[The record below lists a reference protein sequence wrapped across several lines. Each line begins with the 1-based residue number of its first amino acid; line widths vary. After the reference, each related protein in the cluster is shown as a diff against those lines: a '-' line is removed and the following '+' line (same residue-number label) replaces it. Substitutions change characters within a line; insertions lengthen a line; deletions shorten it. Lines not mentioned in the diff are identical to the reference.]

1 MVYLHKT
8 QFGWFITDSL
18 YICVFDTFSLY
29 YRYPK
34 TAPQTVEGQMGL
46 NIADQNRSFSAPVE
60 KPLQTGE
67 DEDSSSDDESD
78 STLSVASAGDMKS
91 NSPHG
96 SVHEGKGLTLP
107 TDSMNPLNL
116 MDGKRNKKDLP
127 QPRPLSGHRPPSQGR
142 PGSDKHNVLPPI
154 APVAQKA
161 GS

>member
-1 MVYLHKT
+1 
-8 QFGWFITDSL
+8 
-18 YICVFDTFSLY
+18 
-29 YRYPK
+29 
-34 TAPQTVEGQMGL
+34 MGL

-107 TDSMNPLNL
+107 TDAKSSCIHCVLHTKKQIFTRGDNPHTFL
-116 MDGKRNKKDLP
+116 
-127 QPRPLSGHRPPSQGR
+127 
-142 PGSDKHNVLPPI
+142 
-154 APVAQKA
+154 
-161 GS
+161 